1 MEVAMHRSRRS
12 RVISLLIAPLLIALT
27 LAMVGG
33 LATVAAASRGI
44 CNTVWD
50 PVVEPSDFTTSKGK
64 PNAIDN
70 PYMPL
75 RPHTTFR
82 YEGTLD
88 GQEQVGIVEVT
99 GATKTI
105 LGVTTTVVRDTV
117 YIDGVLAED
126 TFDWFAQ
133 DDDGNVWY
141 FGEDTKEF
149 DEQGNV
155 ISTEGSWEAGVDGAV
170 PGIIMLAE
178 PTKGDSYRQEFAPDV
193 AEDAATVLSVS
204 DTVTVPYGTFD
215 DVLRTADFN
224 CLETGVDYKS
234 YAPGVGFVFSDAG
247 GSTDERLE
255 LVSVKR
261 G

>member
-1 MEVAMHRSRRS
+1 MHISRRS
-12 RVISLLIAPLLIALT
+12 LAVSLLLAPLLIA
-27 LAMVGG
+27 MVGG
-33 LATVAAASRGI
+33 AATAAPGRGI
-44 CNTVWD
+44 CNTDWD
-50 PVVEPSDFTTSKGK
+50 PVVNPLDFTTSKGK
-64 PNAIDN
+64 PNPIDN
-70 PYMPL
+70 PYFPL
-75 RPHTTFR
+75 RPNTTFT
-82 YEGTLD
+82 YEGTID
-88 GQEQVGIVEVT
+88 GQEQVGIVTVT

-126 TFDWFAQ
+126 TFDWYAQ
-133 DDDGNVWY
+133 DDAGNVWY

-170 PGIIMLAE
+170 PGIIMLAD
-178 PTKGDSYRQEFAPDV
+178 PAKGDSYRQEFAPGV

-215 DVLRTADFN
+215 EVLRTADFN

-247 GSTDERLE
+247 GSTDEQLA